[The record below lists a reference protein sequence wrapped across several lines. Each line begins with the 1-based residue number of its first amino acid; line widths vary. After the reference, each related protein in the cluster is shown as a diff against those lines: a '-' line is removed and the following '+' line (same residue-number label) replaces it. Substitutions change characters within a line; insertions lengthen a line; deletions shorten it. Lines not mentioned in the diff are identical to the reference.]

1 MNDFARSERTTMNN
15 ALMLKYGQQLAEAHQ
30 MAKALGNDTIGV
42 KKIFNTLFNFYNQDT
57 TWHKFNNLVERTSD

>member
-1 MNDFARSERTTMNN
+1 MNDFARSERTTTMNN

-42 KKIFNTLFNFYNQDT
+42 KKIFNTLFNST
-57 TWHKFNNLVERTSD
+57 TKILLGINLII

>member
-30 MAKALGNDTIGV
+30 MAKAWVMIL
-42 KKIFNTLFNFYNQDT
+42 
-57 TWHKFNNLVERTSD
+57 